1 MQIVLHLLRG
11 VAIGLANII
20 PGVSGGT
27 MALVLGIYGRL
38 IKAIRNIGSK
48 TFTCVFRG
56 KEAFIEEMKRIDAVM
71 IGAILIGALAAV
83 VGSAKLLV
91 YLLNKHHD
99 PTYGF
104 FFGLVI
110 VSVVVPYRM
119 IKKVSPS
126 AIIAGLL
133 GISLVVGVTV
143 GLSGE
148 KRVESARQKA
158 AMKAAKAKAKAGAI
172 AASDAKTAAKKTEK
186 KEKTKKYSV
195 PVDGRSVVLFLIAGA
210 VAISAMILPGISGSF
225 VLLLMGV
232 YFDVLACINERNFVL
247 LGIFALGCLVGVAV
261 FSRLINFALER
272 FHDATLAFLAGLV
285 VGSLYAIWPFKSFA
299 IVAGQRVD
307 KANILPAGFGGNEI
321 VTVATVIA
329 GAAIVGVFVWIEI
342 KQEKRRAQLEA
353 EASSQS
359 LA

>member
-56 KEAFIEEMKRIDAVM
+56 KDAFVDEMKRVDAVM
-71 IGAILIGALAAV
+71 IGAIMIGAMVAV

-110 VSVVVPYRM
+110 VSVIVPYRM
-119 IKKVSPS
+119 IKKVGPS

-158 AMKAAKAKAKAGAI
+158 AMKAAKAKAKA
-172 AASDAKTAAKKTEK
+172 AAATGDSKTAVKKK
-186 KEKTKKYSV
+186 KKYSV
-195 PVDGRSVVLFLIAGA
+195 PVDGRSIVLFLIAGA

-247 LGIFALGCLVGVAV
+247 LGIFALGCLVGMAV

-321 VTVATVIA
+321 LTVATVIA

-342 KQEKRRAQLEA
+342 KQEKRRAQIKA
-353 EASSQS
+353 EASS
-359 LA
+359 

>member
-1 MQIVLHLLRG
+1 MQLILHLLRG

-27 MALVLGIYGRL
+27 MALILGIYGRL
-38 IKAIRNIGSK
+38 IKAIRNVGSK

-56 KEAFIEEMKRIDAVM
+56 KDAFIEEMKRIDAVM
-71 IGAILIGALAAV
+71 IGAIMIGAMVAV

-110 VSVVVPYRM
+110 VSVIVPYKM
-119 IKKVSPS
+119 IKKVGPG
-126 AIIAGLL
+126 AIVAGLL
-133 GISLVVGVTV
+133 GIALVVGVTV

-158 AMKAAKAKAKAGAI
+158 AMKAAKAKAKA
-172 AASDAKTAAKKTEK
+172 TAAAAATAGGAKKAAVTK
-186 KEKTKKYSV
+186 KKYSV
-195 PVDGRSVVLFLIAGA
+195 AVDARSIILFLIAGA

-247 LGIFALGCLVGVAV
+247 LGIFALGCLIGMAV

-272 FHDATLAFLAGLV
+272 FHDATLAFLSGLV
-285 VGSLYAIWPFKSFA
+285 LGSLYAIWPFKSFA
-299 IVAGQRVD
+299 VVAGQRVD
-307 KANILPAGFGGNEI
+307 KANILPATFGGNEI
-321 VTVATVIA
+321 LTIGTVVA
-329 GAAIVGVFVWIEI
+329 GAAIVGVFVWIEA
-342 KQEKRRAQLEA
+342 KQEKRRAAIKA
-353 EASSQS
+353 EASASS
-359 LA
+359 